1 MAARPLR
8 QWAAKLHLYLGLG
21 LGGLFVLMG
30 LTGSAIA
37 WLPELDALLN
47 PALLRAAPASP
58 SQRFEVTPATVQTV
72 FDTLAADPRYGTPT
86 QLNPPADAHDV
97 YIAAYRRPLPAGAGA
112 AQQAVTRQVML
123 DPYTLRVVGERD
135 WGRYG
140 LSRPL
145 LMPTLFHL
153 HRYLLSGEVGKT
165 VTGIAGLALLLLA
178 LCGLLLWWPRASWAA
193 VRRALRVAHGGSWP
207 RFHSSLHR
215 AGGFFAAPVLLML
228 AFSGV
233 YLNLPQLV
241 LPLVGA
247 LSELAPAGKLGN
259 AAAGAA
265 IAPGA
270 AMARAQ
276 ALYPRGRVSRI
287 APPAKAAAPYEIRL
301 RQPGEAAAGDGAT
314 RVVLDAVSG
323 RPLRV
328 RDPLTAAAG
337 ERFLGWLYPLH
348 SGQAFGAPGR
358 VFISL
363 FGLAPL
369 LFFVTGLLMWRKRRP
384 KPGRR

>member
-1 MAARPLR
+1 M
-8 QWAAKLHLYLGLG
+8 
-21 LGGLFVLMG
+21 
-30 LTGSAIA
+30 
-37 WLPELDALLN
+37 
-47 PALLRAAPASP
+47 
-58 SQRFEVTPATVQTV
+58 
-72 FDTLAADPRYGTPT
+72 
-86 QLNPPADAHDV
+86 
-97 YIAAYRRPLPAGAGA
+97 
-112 AQQAVTRQVML
+112 
-123 DPYTLRVVGERD
+123 
-135 WGRYG
+135 
-140 LSRPL
+140 
-145 LMPTLFHL
+145 
-153 HRYLLSGEVGKT
+153 GKT

-178 LCGLLLWWPRASWAA
+178 LCGLLLWWPRANWAA

-207 RFHSSLHR
+207 RFQSSLHR

-270 AMARAQ
+270 AMA
-276 ALYPRGRVSRI
+276 
-287 APPAKAAAPYEIRL
+287 AAPYEIRL
-301 RQPGEAAAGDGAT
+301 RQPGETAAGDGAT

-384 KPGRR
+384 RPGRR